1 MANKPVKIAI
11 VGDASKFNKTMNG
24 VSGKLSGLTG
34 PVARLATALGG
45 VFAVRGLVNLGT
57 ESVNL
62 ASDLEEAAS
71 VGTNVFGS
79 AIEGINETLDESA
92 RLMGTNR
99 LEGQL
104 LYNQFGLISS
114 GAGMADDEI
123 VNFSDTMVKASVDM
137 GSMFNEDP
145 NVIADA
151 WASAARGSYEPIQKY
166 LPQMSGTYL
175 LEYAKMN
182 GIVDENTSTLDANT
196 RALAIQAIAIDE
208 DINPA
213 IDDFSETSDGLANQ
227 QKILAAQFDNMKIAI
242 GQKLLPAVTK
252 LTTWVVDN
260 MVPAFESFA
269 PTVEAIAT
277 AVWDVVSAIADFVT
291 ENDLLLPILG
301 AIAAA
306 FVTWGISAA
315 IASISTWSLA
325 AAVAAVNLPLIA
337 VAAAIALLVAG
348 VIYAYRNWGWF
359 RDAVDAVASFMTD
372 TLWPI
377 LKDVGAWIMDTLVPI
392 VVDLATTFWD
402 FTTDVAGFIADLAV
416 DIWDFVQDVIAVGKA
431 IWDKVQ
437 DIIGFFLD
445 LKNGI
450 LEKLGDAGTLLLDK
464 GKAII
469 NGLFDG
475 IKFVWRN
482 IVEPWLDIAGK
493 VTGAVGNLSRIL
505 YGAGKAILNGLR
517 DGLQW
522 AWDNTVKPLLNTIT
536 NAIPDWKGPIDKDRK
551 LLVENGRAIMSGL
564 SAGLDDGWQGVTD
577 QLGGYTASV
586 SGAASAGM
594 SGGPMPVGV
603 GAGGGIVVN
612 ANTNADPYAI
622 GREVAWVIR
631 TGGR

>member
-11 VGDASKFNKTMNG
+11 IGDASKFNKTMTG
-24 VSGKLSGLTG
+24 VSGKLSSLTG

-182 GIVDENTSTLDANT
+182 GIVDESTTTLDANT
-196 RALAIQAIAIDE
+196 RALALQAIAIDE

-269 PTVEAIAT
+269 PTVETIAT
-277 AVWDVVSAIADFVT
+277 VVWDVTSAIADFLT

-301 AIAAA
+301 AIATA
-306 FVTWGISAA
+306 FVAWGISAA
-315 IASISTWSLA
+315 VASISTWSLA

-337 VAAAIALLVAG
+337 VVAAIALLVAG

-377 LKDVGAWIMDTLVPI
+377 LKDVGAWIMDTLVPT
-392 VVDLATTFWD
+392 VVTITTTFWN
-402 FTTDVAGFIADLAV
+402 FTTEVAGFIATLATK
-416 DIWDFVQDVIAVGKA
+416 IWDFVTAVGEVASA
-431 IWDKVQ
+431 IWDKIQ
-437 DIIGFFLD
+437 DIIGFFLE

-450 LEKLGDAGTLLLDK
+450 LEKLGNAGTMLLDK

-482 IVEPWLDIAGK
+482 IVEPWLDISGK